1 MLQIRQAQ
9 SKSMLLIICLLMFSL
24 PVLAEPERGDTVAS
38 RIHPEFQP
46 QGLNLNGLYILPAF
60 IYTGMYNDNVFAND
74 SFKKSSF
81 VSEFSPRLAL
91 LSDWNKHAAN
101 LSLSA
106 DLGRNDTFS
115 SEDYDDWAITVDGKI
130 DIKRSENIY
139 GGVSMIRD
147 HIERTSPNDA
157 GGLTPTEFDKNSLF
171 AKYRRRTGQFLFD
184 VGANIEKRNYYN
196 VAGIRSGTIIVIDN
210 NQRDRTITTLQ
221 AGTSYEYLR
230 NLNTFMRFK
239 IEQRD
244 YDNLQTSTNN
254 DRSSDD
260 YEASIGFDLDLDGI
274 LVGNIAIGYA
284 SRNYIQPFPDISEP
298 VINASVNWNIS
309 RLTTLRL
316 DTDRTIRETFIDS
329 FSGYLSTTAEFGIDH
344 ELRRNLLLNGSF
356 IYRRDEYAGIGNSTR
371 DDKTY
376 DIVVGSTYTLSRNLS
391 ASIQYHYLERKSV
404 RINTGNRSSD
414 FINNVIFIQLQ
425 TQY

>member
-1 MLQIRQAQ
+1 M
-9 SKSMLLIICLLMFSL
+9 
-24 PVLAEPERGDTVAS
+24 
-38 RIHPEFQP
+38 
-46 QGLNLNGLYILPAF
+46 
-60 IYTGMYNDNVFAND
+60 
-74 SFKKSSF
+74 
-81 VSEFSPRLAL
+81 
-91 LSDWNKHAAN
+91 
-101 LSLSA
+101 
-106 DLGRNDTFS
+106 
-115 SEDYDDWAITVDGKI
+115 
-130 DIKRSENIY
+130 
-139 GGVSMIRD
+139 
-147 HIERTSPNDA
+147 
-157 GGLTPTEFDKNSLF
+157 
-171 AKYRRRTGQFLFD
+171 
-184 VGANIEKRNYYN
+184 
-196 VAGIRSGTIIVIDN
+196 IDN